1 MALVSHHTG
10 TGNIVAGP
18 ASMYAGP
25 GAAGAAAAAAA
36 LTKESRHGTTLNGK
50 SVTAKLLQNSYH
62 NGHLPQVIIFW
73 FFFKTNI
80 TNNNKPLHLEEK
92 FY

>member
-1 MALVSHHTG
+1 MCYQWSFVGVVEEMALVSHHTG

-36 LTKESRHGTTLNGK
+36 LAKESSRHSTGLNGK

-62 NGHLPQVIIFW
+62 NGHLSQVYHFSS
-73 FFFKTNI
+73 FFF
-80 TNNNKPLHLEEK
+80 
-92 FY
+92 FF